1 VSKYNLYISQT
12 QEDKWFAHADIED
25 QDGPSKYVVL
35 GNSLSEIRQLVGEGV
50 SGDLGIPRIEFEEVF
65 EEIQIPSL

>member
-12 QEDKWFAHADIED
+12 QEDEWFAYADIED

-35 GNSLSEIRQLVGEGV
+35 GNSLSEIRQLVSEGV
-50 SGDLGIPRIEFEEVF
+50 SGDLGIPGIEFEEVF
-65 EEIQIPSL
+65 EEIQIPSF